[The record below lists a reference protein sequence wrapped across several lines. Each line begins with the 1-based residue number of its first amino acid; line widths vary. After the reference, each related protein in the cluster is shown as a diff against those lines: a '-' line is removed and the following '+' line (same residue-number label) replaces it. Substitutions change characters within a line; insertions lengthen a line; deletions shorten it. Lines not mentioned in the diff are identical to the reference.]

1 MQQPELHL
9 ASHSNTCHSIQSHN
23 RVFLA
28 AWIAIINVPQLLRI
42 CMLELWEFGSNKK
55 NLPVMQILTL
65 RSIGCFCI
73 KMIRSELGFGA
84 IFYKKL
90 HDFLFINF
98 GGKFCNIRL
107 NFSTQKIFT
116 KVGHDISLKGAEL
129 HQLYVFERYFPIW
142 DEKLKLIGMVS

>member
-1 MQQPELHL
+1 MQQTGLHL
-9 ASHSNTCHSIQSHN
+9 ARHSSTCHSIKY
-23 RVFLA
+23 REVLFLA
-28 AWIAIINVPQLLRI
+28 TCFAFINFPQLLRI
-42 CMLELWEFGSNKK
+42 CMLELWEFGRNKK

-73 KMIRSELGFGA
+73 KMIRSELVFGA

-129 HQLYVFERYFPIW
+129 HQLYVI
-142 DEKLKLIGMVS
+142 

>member
-1 MQQPELHL
+1 MQQPDPHL
-9 ASHSNTCHSIQSHN
+9 ASHSNTCHSIQSHS
-23 RVFLA
+23 RVLLA
-28 AWIAIINVPQLLRI
+28 ACIAFINVPQLLRI
-42 CMLELWEFGSNKK
+42 CMLELWEFGRNKK

-84 IFYKKL
+84 TFYKKL

-129 HQLYVFERYFPIW
+129 HQLYVI
-142 DEKLKLIGMVS
+142 